1 MIRKTGEAYH
11 HERKQIIEY
20 ARDTVTIADEAGL
33 IGEDRAALLPAIFN
47 ARQSKQV
54 VMEQTEMRGALAIP
68 RNSR

>member
-11 HERKQIIEY
+11 HEREQIIEY
-20 ARDTVTIADEAGL
+20 ARDTVAIADEAGL
-33 IGEDRAALLPAIFN
+33 AGEDRAALLPAIFS